1 MSDPAFRP
9 RKMLEILVKHEVEFI
24 LIGGVAQYLHG
35 GPFPTVDVDVVPNLQ
50 TSNLDRL
57 AEAITELEAR
67 LRDAKEPKG
76 LPISLNGKTLK
87 KALPEFRFLRL
98 MTKYGYLDLL
108 YEPAGTEGFQDLN
121 RSAVKK
127 RFGPAVE
134 VSVASLADVIRSKQ
148 AVGRARDLEQLPTLR
163 RLLEMQNEPE
173 E

>member
-1 MSDPAFRP
+1 MTAPAFRP
-9 RKMLEILVKHEVEFI
+9 RKILEILAKHEVEFI

-35 GPFPTVDVDVVPNLQ
+35 GPFPTIDVDVVPDLQ

-57 AEAITELEAR
+57 AEALTELDAR
-67 LRDAKEPKG
+67 LRDAKQPEGIPIG
-76 LPISLNGKTLK
+76 LDGRTLK
-87 KALPEFRFLRL
+87 KALPDFGFLRL
-98 MTKYGYLDLL
+98 TTKYGYLDLL
-108 YEPAGTEGFQDLN
+108 YEPAGTEGFRDLN

-127 RFGPAVE
+127 SVAPAVE
-134 VSVASLADVIRSKQ
+134 ISVAGLADVIRSKQ